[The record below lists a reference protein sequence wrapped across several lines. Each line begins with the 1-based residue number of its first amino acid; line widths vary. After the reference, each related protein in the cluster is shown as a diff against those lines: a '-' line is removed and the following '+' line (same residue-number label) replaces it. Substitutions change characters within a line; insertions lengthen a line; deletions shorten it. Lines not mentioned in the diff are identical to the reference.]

1 MFNGIERATR
11 IRKLVTDRM
20 PTGAEHVIL
29 STLAR
34 RSARR
39 YSPALSTRPGRGLR
53 PDLRIDAPCRR
64 RLRPLTFR
72 MFRIAFY
79 SGSFDPPTN
88 GHLDVIAHA
97 AALCDRLVV
106 GVGTNPNK
114 EGLFTVEERLAM
126 IREAAEPSLTRAGCE
141 LETIGFNGLAVEAAR
156 AAGASLIVRG
166 LRDSTDFDYEMQMAG
181 MNGGMA
187 PEMQT
192 VFLPASSPVRP
203 ITATLVRQIAA
214 MGGDIAPFAPA
225 NVVAALRAKFAAS
238 P

>member
-1 MFNGIERATR
+1 
-11 IRKLVTDRM
+11 M
-20 PTGAEHVIL
+20 P
-29 STLAR
+29 
-34 RSARR
+34 
-39 YSPALSTRPGRGLR
+39 
-53 PDLRIDAPCRR
+53 
-64 RLRPLTFR
+64 
-72 MFRIAFY
+72 RIAFY
-79 SGSFDPPTN
+79 SGSFDPLTN

-114 EGLFTVEERLAM
+114 AGLFTVEERLAM
-126 IREAAEPSLTRAGCE
+126 IREAAEPSLMRAGCE
-141 LETIGFNGLAVEAAR
+141 LDAIGFDGLAIEAAR

-214 MGGDIAPFAPA
+214 MGGDVAPFAPA
-225 NVVAALRAKFAAS
+225 NVAAAWGANFPVRAGGSGQWAVGGGGPSSLPPPPPAS
-238 P
+238 PLDRPRRQP